1 MPPKKKLGKE
11 LPVEGSSQAVGEQV
25 PTTAQTTTHI
35 PQTLHPQPSTNFH
48 AATANLTEQSTAQ
61 AEVLVM
67 NTSTPNTAPPPSHQY
82 QTIETKEDMLQA
94 SEEEIEAVIEDELVR
109 LHQEN
114 ECLRLKQEHLARRKV
129 VAKRSQVMPQ
139 QIDTRKDNPSRAVGR
154 NRVPSSA
161 RARTLNARAP
171 TAAAT
176 TSTSSA
182 PVSATT
188 VVETNIGQ
196 CR

>member
-35 PQTLHPQPSTNFH
+35 PQTLHPQPSTNLH

-94 SEEEIEAVIEDELVR
+94 SEEEIEAVIEDELVCLR
-109 LHQEN
+109 QEN
-114 ECLRLKQEHLARRKV
+114 ECLRLMQEHLARRKV

-139 QIDTRKDNPSRAVGR
+139 QIEQERITQAELWGEIEYLRQQEQEPSMQE
-154 NRVPSSA
+154 PP
-161 RARTLNARAP
+161 LQQQQP
-171 TAAAT
+171 QH
-176 TSTSSA
+176 
-182 PVSATT
+182 PLH
-188 VVETNIGQ
+188 Q
-196 CR
+196 